1 MKRIALLLGLILA
14 LVAVL
19 TAPALAAKVIKW
31 GVLIDLSGPTS
42 DWGKQQAMGQ
52 QDAAAWINA
61 TGGINGKKLQLI
73 VIDDGYKI
81 SRGVAGYNRLVT
93 GEKVLGVYIQSTGT
107 TMALRKKIIA
117 DGVATMGASFTAKMQ
132 NPKKTPFSF
141 FVGPSYSAMG
151 RIALVWIKKHWKK
164 KRPPKVAYLYP
175 DNKYGRDILNT
186 CKSFAKGLGI
196 KVVNDQVINWPT
208 TSATT
213 QLVNMRRDKPDFAYL
228 TTTAMNGA
236 VILKDARKL
245 RIKTKI
251 ISNIRNFEES
261 LVRLSGGAAE
271 GSYGMQPFAPYGARV
286 PGMKKIVAWVKKHR
300 SGFHGS
306 AVYVEGWVNVL
317 VIAAALKRAD
327 KAGKLTPAGVRA
339 QLEKLRNFKTGG
351 LAQPLTYTKT
361 DHRGSMCC
369 PVYVVKGG
377 KLVKTGPAICLSR
390 KDMKYFGK

>member
-1 MKRIALLLGLILA
+1 MKRTALLLGLVFA
-14 LVAVL
+14 LVAIL
-19 TAPALAAKVIKW
+19 TAPAMAAKVIKW

-52 QDAAAWINA
+52 QDAAAWINK

-117 DGVATMGASFTAKMQ
+117 DGVATFGASFTAKMQ
-132 NPKKTPFSF
+132 NPKRTPFSF

-151 RIALVWIKKHWKK
+151 RIALVWIKKNWKA

-186 CKSFAKGLGI
+186 CKAFAKGLGI
-196 KVVNDQVINWPT
+196 KVVSDQVINWPT

-213 QLVNMRRDKPDFAYL
+213 QLVNMRRDNPDFAYL

-261 LVRLSGGAAE
+261 LIRLSGGAAE
-271 GSYGMQPFAPYGARV
+271 GSYGTQPFAPYGAAV

-300 SGFHGS
+300 SGFQGS
-306 AVYVEGWVNVL
+306 AVYVEGWVNIL
-317 VIAAALKRAD
+317 VIAEALKRAD
-327 KAGKLTPAGVRA
+327 KAGQLTPAGVRA
-339 QLEKLRNFKTGG
+339 QFEKLKNFSTGG
-351 LAQPLTYTKT
+351 LAQLITYTKT
-361 DHRGSMCC
+361 DHRASMCC

-377 KLVKTGPAICLSR
+377 KMVPTGPAICLKRS
-390 KDMKYFGK
+390 DMRYFGK